1 MTIDLHRVVGGR
13 TSSGLVGVERLA
25 TGPGVLGRKDDRSG
39 ESTMPNV
46 RPGGAEKGLG
56 GRATTLGVPFGLKL
70 RRQGGER
77 RFLSLVVVTGEE
89 GDDEPPPPSTI
100 STVTMGV
107 VVVMSGRGGYD
118 RRLKVKRKPAS
129 LVSGR

>member
-13 TSSGLVGVERLA
+13 TSSGLVGVERLD
-25 TGPGVLGRKDDRSG
+25 TGPGVLGRKDDRSC
-39 ESTMPNV
+39 ESTIPKV

-56 GRATTLGVPFGLKL
+56 RGATLGDSLGLKV
-70 RRQGGER
+70 RRGGER
-77 RFLSLVVVTGEE
+77 RFLSSVVVTGEE
-89 GDDEPPPPSTI
+89 GDDEPPSTI

-107 VVVMSGRGGYD
+107 VAMNGRGGHD

>member
-1 MTIDLHRVVGGR
+1 
-13 TSSGLVGVERLA
+13 
-25 TGPGVLGRKDDRSG
+25 
-39 ESTMPNV
+39 MPNV

-56 GRATTLGVPFGLKL
+56 GRATLGVALGLKL
-70 RRQGGER
+70 RRGGER
-77 RFLSLVVVTGEE
+77 RFLSLVTVTGEEE
-89 GDDEPPPPSTI
+89 GDDEPPPPPSTI

-118 RRLKVKRKPAS
+118 RRLKVKRNPAS